1 MRRPVRL
8 PGLGAAASLVG
19 VLTVLVAGCG
29 GDDAEAIPAPY
40 AAAQVERQ
48 ITRSIQPTLA
58 ANLGEGSTMTV
69 SCVTDEEYAY
79 RCTTQLNPGGDTAGA
94 VRVIYR
100 VDCDASTCR
109 WTPIG

>member
-8 PGLGAAASLVG
+8 RRLGAAASLVG

-29 GDDAEAIPAPY
+29 GDAAEPAPPY
-40 AAAQVERQ
+40 TAAQVERQ

>member
-1 MRRPVRL
+1 MRWPSRRC
-8 PGLGAAASLVG
+8 GLGAVASLVG
-19 VLTVLVAGCG
+19 VLVVLVAGCG
-29 GDDAEAIPAPY
+29 GDDAEPAPPY
-40 AAAQVERQ
+40 TAAQVERQ
-48 ITRSIQPTLA
+48 IERSIQPTLA

-79 RCTTQLNPGGDTAGA
+79 RCTTQLNPGGGAAGA